1 MSCHPAA
8 LTQKATRKQE
18 EWSVV
23 PAPQVCRGDAGC
35 LICSI
40 SELPRDR
47 TWAYGFENLQDNKYK
62 EVKATDQPGN
72 NDMTILSSLL
82 LNCLMSQA
90 NYRSSYKCGG
100 AIIPA

>member
-35 LICSI
+35 LSCSI

-47 TWAYGFENLQDNKYK
+47 TWAYGSEHVQGNKFK
-62 EVKATDQPGN
+62 EVKATDQLVN

-90 NYRSSYKCGG
+90 NYRSSHSVEGL
-100 AIIPA
+100 